1 MSNLVRWWE
10 GRRPRRRATRRRRNL
25 VRWWKGRSDG
35 EKLALGIAGCLAVV
49 ATGGALAYAIVAEG
63 LVVASGGT
71 LIVVGKAA
79 TTMLRRRG

>member
-10 GRRPRRRATRRRRNL
+10 GC
-25 VRWWKGRSDG
+25 SDG
-35 EKLALGIAGCLAVV
+35 EKFALGIVGGLAVV
-49 ATGGALAYAIVAEG
+49 ATGGALAYAIAAEG

-79 TTMLRRRG
+79 TTMLRARR